1 MTSFPKNPKPHY
13 LKKDEFLTPSSKKV
27 SKKDVEELIEISK
40 EGRKLED
47 KLLKAN
53 AKNFL

>member
-1 MTSFPKNPKPHY
+1 MTSFPKNPKPWY
-13 LKKDEFLTPSSKKV
+13 FKKDEFLTPSNKKV
-27 SKKDVEELIEISK
+27 SKKDVKELIEISQESK
-40 EGRKLED
+40 KIED

>member
-1 MTSFPKNPKPHY
+1 MTSFPKDPKPRY
-13 LKKDEFLTPSSKKV
+13 LKKDEFLTPSNKEV
-27 SKKDVEELIEISK
+27 SRKDVEELIEISK